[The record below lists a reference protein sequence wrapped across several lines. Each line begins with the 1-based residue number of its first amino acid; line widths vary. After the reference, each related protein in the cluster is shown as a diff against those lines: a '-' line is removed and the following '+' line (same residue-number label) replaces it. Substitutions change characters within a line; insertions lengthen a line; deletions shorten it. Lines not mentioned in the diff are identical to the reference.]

1 MANSRRS
8 KPGLPLYP
16 YQLRWVEDDS
26 RYKIACKARQIGFS
40 FAATFRVVHR
50 RRRIPGLTIWLS
62 ASERQALEAM
72 EYVRQHL
79 RALGVIARFQDTFIE
94 GTLVRQQQVRL
105 GNGSRIIALPAN
117 PDTVRGFAGDIV
129 LDEFAFHRDDEAIW
143 RAAFATAT
151 RGYQIEII
159 STPNGARGKYY
170 ELARAAGLVGYT
182 PPAAREDCGETQQG
196 FPHAPSTVAAE
207 AASLTAGL
215 KPRPTKTATGR
226 PTTKP
231 AASSPLP
238 ERAAMHA
245 IWSSHWVSLAHSRA
259 EGFVVDV
266 EALRAAISD
275 EDAWQQEY
283 CCRFLT
289 EAAHFIP
296 PEMVVAAEHPAATTS
311 LPVGAISGTS
321 ASLSASQRSAISAER
336 ETALTGHCFLGV
348 DIGRRRDLTVL
359 WLIEVE
365 SRAAPAEA
373 RRYVTRSVQTL
384 ERQPFAQQRRA
395 IEALLALR
403 AETNEDRRTKNENRA
418 ERTIFDFRPEASG
431 SSFVI
436 QRCALDASG
445 LGLMLA
451 EELQARW
458 GARVEPVTFTSAV
471 KEDLAVRVKR
481 MLEERRLLLPYDP
494 VIRASL
500 GAVKRCVT
508 PAGNVRFDADRTD
521 AGHADHFW
529 ALALALAAADDSGSA
544 TEFISTHSAR
554 AFAQS
559 NAY

>member
-1 MANSRRS
+1 MASRNSTRPSRNQAQNVANSRRS

-238 ERAAMHA
+238 ERAAMHG

-296 PEMVVAAEHPAATTS
+296 PEMVVAAEHPNATLRVALGKPAATTS
-311 LPVGAISGTS
+311 LPLPAISGTS

-336 ETALTGHCFLGV
+336 ETALAGHCFLGV

-365 SRAAPAEA
+365 SRAAPADA

-395 IEALLALR
+395 IEALLALPQI
-403 AETNEDRRTKNENRA
+403 A
-418 ERTIFDFRPEASG
+418 
-431 SSFVI
+431 
-436 QRCALDASG
+436 RCAIDASG

-458 GARVEPVTFTSAV
+458 GARVEPVTFTAAV

-529 ALALALAAADDSGSA
+529 ALALALSTADDSGSA